1 MRPSAT
7 CGAGRP
13 TAKRHGGL
21 RANVEIV
28 QLRQLEYLVSLA
40 REQHFGRAAA
50 ACWVS
55 QPTLS
60 DGIRT
65 LEAELGVAIVRRGH
79 RYQGLTPEGERL
91 LDFARRLLHE
101 RDELLRDLGPRS
113 QGLTGR
119 LRIGAIP
126 TSLPPLPLVT
136 SPFRGRHP
144 GVDLTILSLSSAE
157 IDRQLKTFDLDA
169 GLTYLDG
176 DPLGSVRSLP
186 LYEERYLLLAS
197 EDALPQ
203 EQLTIDWAEAAE
215 LPLCLLT
222 RDMQNRRIVD
232 GLFRAAG
239 AVPSPRIETN
249 SISALLSHVRSG
261 GCASVVPQS
270 WLQPFGIPPGTRIV
284 PFKGAERASRI
295 GLVWLDSDP
304 EPQLT
309 RAFLEVSRHL
319 DLQPTLDSVIRDPGL
334 RR

>member
-1 MRPSAT
+1 M
-7 CGAGRP
+7 
-13 TAKRHGGL
+13 
-21 RANVEIV
+21 
-28 QLRQLEYLVSLA
+28 QLRQLEYLVALA
-40 REQHFGRAAA
+40 REQHFARAAA

-65 LEAELGVAIVRRGH
+65 LEAELGVAIVRRGQ

-113 QGLTGR
+113 QGLSGR

-136 SPFRGRHP
+136 TPFRQRHP
-144 GVDLTILSLSSAE
+144 AVDLTILSLSSAE

-176 DPLGSVRSLP
+176 DPLGHVRKLT

-197 EDALPQ
+197 EDVMSDDREA
-203 EQLTIDWAEAAE
+203 ISWAEAAD

-222 RDMQNRRIVD
+222 CDMQNRRIVD
-232 GLFRAAG
+232 RLFRAAG
-239 AVPSPRIETN
+239 AVASPRIETN
-249 SISALLSHVRSG
+249 SISTLLSHVRSG
-261 GCASVVPQS
+261 RCASVVPQT
-270 WLQPFGIPPGTRIV
+270 WLQPFGIPQGTRVV
-284 PFKGAERASRI
+284 PFAGAESASRI

-304 EPQLT
+304 EPLLT
-309 RAFLEVSRHL
+309 RAFLEVSRRL
-319 DLQPTLDSVIRDPGL
+319 DLQPTLDSMMIGESRQTDAPRVRST
-334 RR
+334 RARSK

>member
-1 MRPSAT
+1 M
-7 CGAGRP
+7 
-13 TAKRHGGL
+13 
-21 RANVEIV
+21 
-28 QLRQLEYLVSLA
+28 QLRQLEYLVALA
-40 REQHFGRAAA
+40 RERHFARAAA

-65 LEAELGVAIVRRGH
+65 LESELGVAIVRRGQ

-113 QGLTGR
+113 QGLSGR

-136 SPFRGRHP
+136 TPFRQRHP

-176 DPLGSVRSLP
+176 DPLGNVRKLA

-197 EDALPQ
+197 EDVMSEDRDA
-203 EQLTIDWAEAAE
+203 IGWAEAAE

-239 AVPSPRIETN
+239 AVASPRIETN
-249 SISALLSHVRSG
+249 SISTLLSHVRSG
-261 GCASVVPQS
+261 SLRERRPADVVAALRDTARNAGSFP
-270 WLQPFGIPPGTRIV
+270 LL
-284 PFKGAERASRI
+284 GAESASRI

-304 EPQLT
+304 EPYVDEG
-309 RAFLEVSRHL
+309 FS
-319 DLQPTLDSVIRDPGL
+319 
-334 RR
+334 